1 MRSLTLEPITAEAF
15 APFGQLLPPRP
26 AGSARLEL
34 IDELENG
41 RASAKPRLSLA
52 SVAPKALPLTAV
64 EMERHVHSSQA
75 FVPVDCA
82 SYLVLVAPHG
92 ADGLPDTAGLRA
104 FRVPGDTGIN
114 YRADTWHHPLAALE
128 REARFVVLTFVDGTA
143 SDEQF
148 VPLQDPISI
157 AG

>member
-1 MRSLTLEPITAEAF
+1 MPWNAGAVFIAV
-15 APFGQLLPPRP
+15 P
-26 AGSARLEL
+26 ATGSAREIRD
-34 IDELENG
+34 IDL
-41 RASAKPRLSLA
+41 
-52 SVAPKALPLTAV
+52 
-64 EMERHVHSSQA
+64 
-75 FVPVDCA
+75 
-82 SYLVLVAPHG
+82 LVAGDGRYSVVRQAVLGGPETPHFLDVCLYRILVPAG
-92 ADGLPDTAGLRA
+92 PDCPIDDYGQWFNGPNRLLA

-157 AG
+157 AS